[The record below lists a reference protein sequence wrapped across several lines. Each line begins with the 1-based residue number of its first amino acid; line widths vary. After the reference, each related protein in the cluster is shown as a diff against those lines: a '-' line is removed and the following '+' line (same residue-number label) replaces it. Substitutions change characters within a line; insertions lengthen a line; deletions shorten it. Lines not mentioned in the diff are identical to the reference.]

1 MRNNVLLSLV
11 ALSAPMAAFADVN
24 LTAIDVCKDLVFT
37 ADKAELA
44 TKELA
49 PGKYE
54 VELND
59 ADKAKVKKFTVN
71 GVEAKNGVATVEL
84 KSAGK
89 LTVKIELNNGQKSEG
104 IGFKQ
109 IKLVYDYA
117 KDADA
122 QALQKTLT
130 DAIAGITYYTREWDE
145 VHNEGALVLEGGSIQ
160 RIVSALKGSDQA
172 AYDAYKQLKAGS
184 LKKLIDDYNAKVEAK
199 NKFSADYAVANTA
212 VSDAETALAQFKAN
226 YESSTGDKTGV
237 QSRYDDVVKAIEA
250 AREKLNAEYEK
261 GEDITAPAETWDTWS
276 KNLSAEEDDILS
288 ELGFSA
294 AWLAT
299 QNQVEEI
306 RKAFNSNYSKALVA
320 NVPKISG
327 KGISQQYRGEM
338 AVINDEV
345 QAYIDAQLKE
355 NHDTDEE
362 RQAIVD
368 NCQKKVKEAEAQF
381 AEPWA
386 WAEDI
391 NAKYEAEVKVLESLK
406 AARDAAEKKLDE
418 NTVPSKLA
426 NTRASVKDQYL
437 NLENDLNTNYN
448 DAKNLDKS
456 EMNIHLDGENY
467 KGLKQLAEDAVNEL
481 SLKADFSAQ
490 VGGVYAK
497 LNDARQTI
505 VANLTSSN
513 NEIQKLTVKAHFSGL
528 VKNTGAIY
536 NEFTTCLTERAKL
549 YKESLAKVDDFT
561 KKYDKTKRDEELN
574 AWTELTNHYNEFVD
588 EKDADGHVTKAGKIT
603 QYKDWAVASNSAYTV
618 INDTLK
624 SWNAQIEDLK
634 TVVKNTA
641 VKATVGAETE
651 TETKTKTY
659 GDWIGE
665 LEAKVATYNGEEGSL
680 TAAEKLNDEAFF
692 KAITAISVE
701 DHNALRDL
709 VTTLKAQYDHNAT
722 QEAVKTM
729 ATATTNKANE
739 VSTVVDALIATL
751 NASADYVASLD
762 NKKADSYLA
771 KATGLKTELEALKT
785 DVETYV
791 NKASSSTATNDDVAA
806 LSALVAEA
814 EGHKKTCDELKKDA
828 DGYIA
833 KVQANAKSMKD
844 LIGVEGSVTKAKE
857 THTVAKAKITEE
869 GQDPS
874 KSVEL
879 TEAWSK
885 ADEAYTKVI
894 ALIADSAAE
903 ERLPGA
909 YTFAIK
915 DKVESLKSKVEKAD
929 ELASYFLDL
938 ADSLKANFTAYNDL
952 IELLGTDSEY
962 NKQVVAAQTEIDKI
976 ADADV
981 KKHFQGVLD
990 EQKASKTTAEADIK
1004 KAYDDVK
1011 AADKQAEL
1019 SAKIKA
1025 FTKTLADI
1033 PTAIKDNE
1041 DNYQAQKKAL
1051 YGDPEKE
1058 NDKGALA
1065 EANDLLEYVLANDK
1079 SSKQQDWL
1087 NQINAQID
1095 SLTSVAANYESQY
1108 KVGATSKANTDKVN
1122 TARAEIAK
1130 IRADQSNGYNAAVNA
1145 DNKTRFTAFKTQYDA
1160 ATKAWNIKTA
1170 KVEKYH
1176 NDNYDAELRQAVENV
1191 LTGIGTDLYD
1201 YKAKLEELNNKA
1213 QNEYDAIDETNPTLW
1228 NVSNSYEQDAKS
1240 MKQGVEAAADKIYAD
1255 VKAAAKQL
1263 FDGYL
1268 TNATKYLANA
1278 KTEMSRAIAGAE
1290 YTTSDAEIKKIEIAE
1305 KEWSD
1310 YDYPTS
1316 LNTAGYLTALHE
1328 DGSVY
1333 KTIDNEGKSIV
1344 TTAFASY
1351 KETALTDHTDE
1362 IAVWANKYDEIKQ
1375 YQQKYALAKEN
1386 YGRTDISFR
1395 DYVDWQSHVSTII
1408 DSYTNCK
1415 SELNGYK
1422 STADWAYSMAKQIWN
1437 TKENYA
1443 QTQADLNA
1451 LLGGEQ
1457 SEMSKA
1463 IEGASAYAGG
1473 LKVDYQYY
1481 GQLID
1486 WVENNNRNDISYRKL
1501 VDNEWSEDDF
1511 TAAVSLMD
1519 AVRTDS
1525 AEVDVNK
1532 YKVIY
1537 SEISELLTDVQT
1549 LKSENETAIEELEK
1563 KADAEGLKERL
1574 QVLKG
1579 QIDVLK
1585 GIEAGITDALKA
1597 TIAPQEDEAILPG
1610 IDAPAE
1616 LDFATMR
1623 QTLLQLEGQ
1632 LAASSQAIYTAW
1644 KTEAYIN
1651 EMSAQ
1656 LAYKVSQFKGAYAET
1671 VKGLTDIHERA
1682 QKEIAYQLLTQ
1693 DMSAKINALEE
1704 SVKGYKEAG
1713 TTIFYQDAVQ
1723 NEMSVLDNLISDL
1736 ENEVVSRSTAW
1747 KLHDSCVKG
1756 MTSENGRYQK
1766 AVSGYESYVESLEFI
1781 DPQVQSKLNEDKL
1794 DDYGNVLRYS
1804 IKNMLKMNAEQ
1815 IDAINSAAD
1824 KYGDVI
1830 SSNELEYTDYYGTS
1844 FYSVLNLRDAA
1855 NFDILHRFGVAD
1867 DVVAKTTDYKTINA
1881 LKQEADAKYALE
1893 AGEKWVDE
1901 NAITEACNALV
1912 DNIDGAKVYN
1922 QAVYGNSLVYVDIYG
1937 KPTDGE
1943 RVDYLGSVE
1952 NGAKGAEYIRT
1963 YIEENLKK
1971 QISDFST
1978 LIDES
1983 KYVLGN
1989 VDFSTDKEIDVADR
2003 NMLLEWIKTD
2013 KVTTDKGLTA
2023 RDLKAADVNGDNKL
2037 NIGDLTMLTN
2047 YINGVISNFDAARRP
2062 VRRADFDSE
2071 LHVTVLPN
2079 GNTQRVA
2086 IQMNGSFVGAQM
2098 DVQLPAGFTLVSESL
2113 GAAANGHVLS
2123 SADLA
2128 NGKHRIVVSST
2139 GNEAFNEGAALI
2151 YLDVQGTGNI
2161 ADIRISDAYAADSRA
2176 TVYGLGGVGDNTTGI
2191 NGVENGQSGVI
2202 SKIYNAGGQLMN
2214 QVRKGIN
2221 IIRNADGSTKKVYK

>member
-11 ALSAPMAAFADVN
+11 ALSAPIAAFADVN
-24 LTAIDVCKDLVFT
+24 LTANVCKDVVFA
-37 ADKAELA
+37 ADKVELA
-44 TKELA
+44 TPDLA

-84 KSAGK
+84 KSTGK

-117 KDADA
+117 ADAEA

-130 DAIAGITYYTREWDE
+130 DAIAGITYYTTEWDKA
-145 VHNEGALVLEGGSIQ
+145 HNEGKLVLEGGSIQ

-172 AYDAYKQLKAGS
+172 AYDAYKQLKDGS
-184 LKKLIDDYNAKVEAK
+184 LKKQIDTYNAKVEER
-199 NKFSADYAVANTA
+199 NKFSADYAAANSA
-212 VSDAETALAQFKAN
+212 VSGAETKLAQFKAN
-226 YESSTGDKTGV
+226 YKSSTGDKTGV
-237 QSRYDDVVKAIEA
+237 QSRYDAVVKAIED
-250 AREKLNAEYEK
+250 ARKKLDSEYK
-261 GEDITAPAETWDTWS
+261 DGKAITAPAETWDTWS
-276 KNLSAEEDDILS
+276 ENLSTEEDGILS

-320 NVPKISG
+320 NVPQISG

-355 NHDTDEE
+355 KHDTAEE

-386 WAEDI
+386 WAQGV

-406 AARDAAEKKLDE
+406 AAIDAAEEKLDE
-418 NTVPSKLA
+418 KTAPSELA
-426 NTRASVKDQYL
+426 NTRASVKEQYS

-448 DAKNLDKS
+448 DATNLDKS
-456 EMNIHLDGENY
+456 EMDIHLDGENY

-481 SLKADFSAQ
+481 SQKADFSAQ
-490 VGGVYAK
+490 VGGVYTK
-497 LNDARQTI
+497 LNGARQII

-513 NEIQKLTVKAHFSGL
+513 NEIQKLTVKAHFSDL
-528 VKNTGAIY
+528 VAKTGAIY

-561 KKYDKTKRDEELN
+561 KKYDKAAYDKELK
-574 AWTELTNHYNEFVD
+574 AWTELTNHFNEFVD
-588 EKDADGHVTKAGKIT
+588 EKDAGGHVTKVGKVT
-603 QYKDWAVASNSAYTV
+603 QYKDWAVASNAAYTV
-618 INDTLK
+618 INDTLG
-624 SWNAQIEDLK
+624 SWNAQIKDLK

-641 VKATVGAETE
+641 VAATVGDD
-651 TETKTKTY
+651 TKTY
-659 GDWIGE
+659 GEWIGE
-665 LEAKVATYNGEEGSL
+665 LEAKVAAYNGEEGSL

-709 VTTLKAQYDHNAT
+709 VATLKAQYDHNAT

-729 ATATTNKANE
+729 AAATTNKANE
-739 VSTVVDALIATL
+739 VSTVVEKLIATL

-771 KATGLKTELEALKT
+771 QATDLKTKLDALKR

-791 NKASSSTATNDDVAA
+791 SKANSSAATNDDVAA
-806 LSALVAEA
+806 LSVLVANA
-814 EGHKKTCDELKKDA
+814 DDYNKQCSDLKKDA
-828 DGYIA
+828 QAYID
-833 KVQANAKSMKD
+833 KVEANAKSKTD
-844 LIGVEGSVTKAKE
+844 LIGDNGSVTQAKKD
-857 THTVAKAKITEE
+857 HTDAKAKITEE

-915 DKVESLKSKVEKAD
+915 DKVESLESKVAKANK
-929 ELASYFLDL
+929 LASDFVHL
-938 ADSLKANFTAYNDL
+938 ADSLKANFTAYNEL
-952 IELLGTDSEY
+952 IKLLGTDSEY
-962 NKQVVAAQTEIDKI
+962 NKKVVAAQTEIDKI

-990 EQKASKTTAEADIK
+990 AQKASKTTAEADIK

-1011 AADKQAEL
+1011 AAEKKAEL
-1019 SAKIKA
+1019 SAKITA
-1025 FTKTLADI
+1025 FTKKLADI
-1033 PTAIKDNE
+1033 PTNIKDNE

-1051 YGDPEKE
+1051 YGDPTKQD
-1058 NDKGALA
+1058 DKGALA
-1065 EANDLLEYVLANDK
+1065 EAQELLEFVLANDK

-1095 SLTSVAANYESQY
+1095 SLTSVAANYETQY

-1130 IRADQSNGYNAAVNA
+1130 IKADQSKGYNDAINA
-1145 DNKTRFTAFKTQYDA
+1145 DNLTRFNAFKTQYDA
-1160 ATKAWNIKTA
+1160 ATKAWNTETA

-1213 QNEYDAIDETNPTLW
+1213 QNEFDAIDETNPTLW

-1240 MKQGVEAAADKIYAD
+1240 MKQGVEDAADVIYAD
-1255 VKAAAKQL
+1255 VKVAAKQL
-1263 FDGYL
+1263 FDDYL
-1268 TNATKYLANA
+1268 IDAKDYLANA

-1290 YTTSDAEIKKIEIAE
+1290 YTTSDAEIKEIEDAE
-1305 KEWSD
+1305 KTWGD

-1333 KTIDNEGKSIV
+1333 QTIDNESKSIV
-1344 TTAFASY
+1344 KTAFASY

-1375 YQQKYALAKEN
+1375 YQKEYANAKAN
-1386 YGRTDISFR
+1386 YDGTDISFR
-1395 DYVDWQSHVSTII
+1395 DYVDWESHVSTII
-1408 DSYTNCK
+1408 ASYTSGK
-1415 SELNGYK
+1415 SNLNYYK
-1422 STADWAYSMAKQIWN
+1422 SNAELAYSKAKQIWN

-1443 QTQADLNA
+1443 QTQTDLNT

-1473 LKVDYQYY
+1473 LKVDYKFYE
-1481 GQLID
+1481 QLID

-1511 TAAVSLMD
+1511 TTAVSLMD

-1525 AEVDVNK
+1525 AEVDASK
-1532 YKVIY
+1532 ADVIY
-1537 SEISELLTDVQT
+1537 SEIAELLTDVQT
-1549 LKSENETAIEELEK
+1549 LKSENEKAIAELEQ

-1579 QIDVLK
+1579 QIGVLA

-1597 TIAPQEDEAILPG
+1597 TISPLEGETVLPG

-1656 LAYKVSQFKGAYAET
+1656 LAYKVSQFKNAYDET
-1671 VKGLTDIHERA
+1671 VKGLTNIHERA
-1682 QKEIAYQLLTQ
+1682 QKEIAYQLLTK
-1693 DMSAKINALEE
+1693 DMNAKINALEE

-1723 NEMSVLDNLISDL
+1723 NEMSVLDDLISDL
-1736 ENEVVSRSTAW
+1736 TNEVVSRSTDW
-1747 KLHDSCVKG
+1747 KLHDSYVND
-1756 MTSENGRYQK
+1756 MTSENGRYQN

-1781 DPQVQSKLNEDKL
+1781 DPQVQGKLNEDKY
-1794 DDYGNVLRYS
+1794 DDNGDLIRYS
-1804 IKNMLKMNAEQ
+1804 IKNMLQKNADKIAE
-1815 IDAINSAAD
+1815 ITGAAD
-1824 KYGDVI
+1824 KYGDLI
-1830 SSNELEYTDYYGTS
+1830 SSNILPYRNYNGSS
-1844 FYSVLNLRDAA
+1844 FGAVLNTRDAA
-1855 NFDILHRFGVAD
+1855 NFDIQHRFGVAD
-1867 DVVAKTTDYKTINA
+1867 EVVAKTEDYKTINTLVSEA
-1881 LKQEADAKYALE
+1881 LGKYALE
-1893 AGEKWVDE
+1893 TGEKWVDE
-1901 NAITEACNALV
+1901 DVIDKAREDLSKKLIAAINY
-1912 DNIDGAKVYN
+1912 NSNVYN
-1922 QAVYGNSLVYVDIYG
+1922 GYWISEDIEG
-1937 KPTDGE
+1937 KNTDSHW
-1943 RVDYLGSVE
+1943 VDYLGSVE
-1952 NGAKGAEYIRT
+1952 SGWKGAEYIRT
-1963 YIEENLKK
+1963 YIEENLKNK
-1971 QISDFST
+1971 ISDFST

-1989 VDFSTDKEIDVADR
+1989 ADFSTDKEIDVADYTT
-2003 NMLLEWIKTD
+2003 LLEWIKTD
-2013 KVTTDKGLTA
+2013 KITTDKGLTA
-2023 RDLKAADVNGDNKL
+2023 RELKAADVNGDNKL
-2037 NIGDLTMLTN
+2037 NIGDLTMLAN
-2047 YINGVISNFDAARRP
+2047 YINGVISNFDAASRP

-2176 TVYGLGGVGDNTTGI
+2176 TVYALGGIDGDATGI